1 MQTILGAGGA
11 IGVELAK
18 ALPEYTSNIRLVGR
32 NPSKVNQ
39 EDQLVQ
45 ADLTQSD
52 DVMRAVQDSEVVYIT
67 AGLPYNTKVWET
79 TWPII
84 MNNVIEACKDHQ
96 VKLVFFDNVYMYDPD
111 CMGSMTEQ
119 CPLNPASRKGKVRAQ
134 IARMVMDVSDNGD
147 IQALI
152 ARSADFYGP
161 SIKNVSMLTETVFKP
176 FSQGRKAQ
184 CLGKVDAK
192 HSYTYTP
199 DAGIA
204 TALLG
209 NTPDA
214 YGQVWHLPTASDPYT
229 MRELIKIIAEEFEV
243 APKYLAANKIMVGI
257 IGLFVPLMKEIVEMM
272 YQYERDYVFISDKF
286 EKRFEFQP
294 TPYLKGIREIMRQ
307 DYRD

>member
-1 MQTILGAGGA
+1 MDA
-11 IGVELAK
+11 
-18 ALPEYTSNIRLVGR
+18 
-32 NPSKVNQ
+32 
-39 EDQLVQ
+39 
-45 ADLTQSD
+45 SD
-52 DVMRAVQDSEVVYIT
+52 
-67 AGLPYNTKVWET
+67 K
-79 TWPII
+79 
-84 MNNVIEACKDHQ
+84 
-96 VKLVFFDNVYMYDPD
+96 
-111 CMGSMTEQ
+111 
-119 CPLNPASRKGKVRAQ
+119 
-134 IARMVMDVSDNGD
+134 GD

-294 TPYLKGIREIMRQ
+294 TPYLEGIREIMQQ